1 MGAKFQRSP
10 EWGQAGGLGAQRSGC
25 GSHCGTSRAAQPG
38 RAAAS
43 RAPCS
48 QEPAAEAAR
57 APDTLTRL
65 HLERDPGEWCL
76 QRGAAQATLAPDR
89 TTLEAKGGPSARG
102 HLACERLRQTTAEAE
117 EPRRQGRG
125 CVGSQ
130 PGPGPAGCPPGPH
143 LCWWQTRLPWGRAA

>member
-1 MGAKFQRSP
+1 MGA
-10 EWGQAGGLGAQRSGC
+10 AGGLGAQRSGC

-43 RAPCS
+43 RALCS

-65 HLERDPGEWCL
+65 HLERDPGGWCL
-76 QRGAAQATLAPDR
+76 QRGAAQGTLAPDR

-102 HLACERLRQTTAEAE
+102 RLAWERLRQTTAEAE
-117 EPRRQGRG
+117 EPQTQGRG
-125 CVGSQ
+125 LRGVSAR
-130 PGPGPAGCPPGPH
+130 PRAG
-143 LCWWQTRLPWGRAA
+143 RLPSRPASVLVANALALG